1 MKKTLLIFGSVLL
14 LITGGCVT
22 DNGKL
27 PTPSA
32 DFTPK
37 RTYQISYD
45 KLWQTIL
52 DTLDKNTIIT
62 VSTDKS
68 GGVIVTDYIAGPG
81 SLLLGGLGG
90 AQSTRYKFNISV
102 RNESDGSVKM
112 NIFCKVESSI
122 NSGHGNSQWRDVTPS
137 NAVLADKLAA
147 WLYEQIESGLK
158 TP

>member
-1 MKKTLLIFGSVLL
+1 MIFGFAALL
-14 LITGGCVT
+14 LIAGGCATT

-27 PTPSA
+27 PAPTV

-37 RTYQISYD
+37 RTYQVPYD

-62 VSTDKS
+62 ISTDKAA
-68 GGVIVTDYIAGPG
+68 GVIVTDYVAGPS
-81 SLLLGGLGG
+81 SLLMGGLGG

-122 NSGHGNSQWRDVTPS
+122 SSGHGSSQYNDVTPQ
-137 NAVLADKLAA
+137 NTALVNQLAA